1 MTTKRRAYLW
11 NATEAETQAAIVE
24 ALRIAFPRIIVA
36 AIPNGGSR
44 PAREAA
50 RMVGTGTLAGMPDLV
65 VVLPGG
71 RACWIEVKTD
81 TGQCSARQFSIMAA
95 LNDLGHPVAVC
106 RDIHEAHAF
115 VKAQMARA
123 AA

>member
-1 MTTKRRAYLW
+1 MTKRRAFLW
-11 NATEAETQAAIVE
+11 RATEEETQAAIVE

-44 PAREAA
+44 HPAEAKN
-50 RMVGTGTLAGMPDLV
+50 MKLTGTLAGMPDLV
-65 VVLPGG
+65 VALPGG
-71 RACWIEVKTD
+71 RVCWIEVKTD
-81 TGQCSARQFSIMAA
+81 TGQCSARQFAIMAA

-106 RDIHEAHAF
+106 RDIHEAHRF